1 MLGYLNVPSPFDT
14 KGWFNTGDIVDEKDG
29 FYKIV
34 GRANEIINVG
44 GLKFMPL
51 EVEQVALSFPG
62 ILFAKAYPKNNPITT
77 QHVEMS
83 VQTKQSQQIDKKTL
97 INFFNAKLPKHM
109 VPKRITF
116 EKIDIG
122 HRLKRA

>member
-1 MLGYLNVPSPFDT
+1 MKITLFTTNNNRHNYLINLLS
-14 KGWFNTGDIVDEKDG
+14 KISDELFVLQECG
-29 FYKIV
+29 
-34 GRANEIINVG
+34 II
-44 GLKFMPL
+44 
-51 EVEQVALSFPG
+51 FPG

-83 VQTKQSQQIDKKTL
+83 VQTKQGQQIDKKTL
-97 INFFNAKLPKHM
+97 INFFNAKLQKHM
-109 VPKRITF
+109 VPKRIIF